1 MTGNFCSD
9 HFPGQNAKCIRA
21 PIKIQEEF
29 GITGSGS
36 SQWQQPALLRQRLC
50 QLLPFSNSYLH
61 EGKQLTGSSAGGL
74 LATCGAA
81 AQGRQRE
88 QNWAGVQ
95 PGIRAAWKRHPNPSV
110 TMRASGRGGRW
121 TGTALAGVFST
132 KQTNI
137 WIKLFRK
144 MSQPS
149 DLRAQAASVVPH
161 MSAES
166 SHLFPW
172 PAQGKE
178 KKNQTPDPPAKLDLG
193 F

>member
-1 MTGNFCSD
+1 MPSASGLPLRSRRSLVLLGAVL
-9 HFPGQNAKCIRA
+9 P
-21 PIKIQEEF
+21 
-29 GITGSGS
+29 SGS
-36 SQWQQPALLRQRLC
+36 SQRCCGSVSANRCHSVTLIYTKGNSSQVPLL
-50 QLLPFSNSYLH
+50 
-61 EGKQLTGSSAGGL
+61 GGL
-74 LATCGAA
+74 LATRGAA
-81 AQGRQRE
+81 AQGWQRE

-110 TMRASGRGGRW
+110 TMRGSGRGGRW

-166 SHLFPW
+166 SHLFPC